1 MCERDSGRTA
11 DHFYEWTKNGAL
23 AKLQT
28 PSSAIIGWTFGTTGD
43 NSDTDLITQV
53 WRTSTATFVHP
64 VVAWNPYG
72 PLEHYQQKNKTSNI
86 QLRTR
91 FLRNLAYRITNIY
104 DQEPTSGGGAAGHS
118 IAITEDAKGR
128 VVTRDYTPSD
138 PTLAGLYDSYF
149 LYDMQDRVTCET
161 TTSQSTCP
169 TTGSGIRKPGRPV
182 HERRRLEQGPPADRG
197 QHRRALE

>member
-1 MCERDSGRTA
+1 MESLRSAR
-11 DHFYEWTKNGAL
+11 AL
-23 AKLQT
+23 
-28 PSSAIIGWTFGTTGD
+28 SA
-43 NSDTDLITQV
+43 
-53 WRTSTATFVHP
+53 
-64 VVAWNPYG
+64 
-72 PLEHYQQKNKTSNI
+72 ENKTSNI

-104 DQEPTSGGGAAGHS
+104 DQEPTSGGGAAWHS

-161 TTSQSTCP
+161 HDQP
-169 TTGSGIRKPGRPV
+169 EHVPDHRLRHQEQPGRPV
-182 HERRRLEQGPPADRG
+182 HERRRLETRTSGRSRAAPAGSRIAST
-197 QHRRALE
+197 RAATARPTRSRWSGRTTARLPW